1 MAVAGAAAGAVTG
14 DRDVEQEAAGGASPF
29 ERPVGDGGEVVVDA
43 GAVAQDPTGGRGW
56 CRRGSAPS
64 AAGRASA
71 APVHASVLGR
81 GVVVAVL
88 CTGG

>member
-14 DRDVEQEAAGGASPF
+14 DRGVEQEAAGGASPF

-56 CRRGSAPS
+56 CRRGLGAVSGRPS
-64 AAGRASA
+64 VGR
-71 APVHASVLGR
+71 
-81 GVVVAVL
+81 
-88 CTGG
+88 TG